1 MQLFNGNEK
10 IELAKEKNKIQV
22 RLSKTQYVSDALPVI
37 RKYVDAQE
45 TDDTLLV
52 TLELPEKAISFS
64 EQTLISKTRVE
75 KLQLADKVRQL
86 TAFIGKYQIPFI
98 HPNNLYLDGERLF
111 VVYSGLQDILA
122 PKENDA
128 TLFLKN
134 MKALILSIFN
144 QKSSYEKLL
153 EGGSALND
161 KFSQSIVN
169 AKNPEELFS
178 IVRNELVE
186 TQEKVRATK
195 QLVSKKRY
203 QMYRFAGVFAIV
215 IALVSVIFL
224 YRSTKSAEKQ
234 SAIIEAQT
242 SFMTNNYAKTQGDL
256 EKYEPQDLTKS
267 AKYILAVS
275 SVNLSDLTATQKQTI
290 LNNISIKTDNNT
302 LNYWV
307 YIGRGNFDKALNL
320 AQNLGDEQLT
330 LLSYTDLYQATKLN
344 DKMDGAK
351 KQKLLADY
359 KKQIEELTAK
369 LGQ

>member
-1 MQLFNGNEK
+1 MVDK
-10 IELAKEKNKIQV
+10 KAK
-22 RLSKTQYVSDALPVI
+22 
-37 RKYVDAQE
+37 
-45 TDDTLLV
+45 
-52 TLELPEKAISFS
+52 
-64 EQTLISKTRVE
+64 
-75 KLQLADKVRQL
+75 
-86 TAFIGKYQIPFI
+86 KYQIPFI

-203 QMYRFAGVFAIV
+203 QMKEIKYITLLEIV
-215 IALVSVIFL
+215 LIIMLLIQSWFFRVI
-224 YRSTKSAEKQ
+224 
-234 SAIIEAQT
+234 
-242 SFMTNNYAKTQGDL
+242 DL
-256 EKYEPQDLTKS
+256 ESQ
-267 AKYILAVS
+267 
-275 SVNLSDLTATQKQTI
+275 
-290 LNNISIKTDNNT
+290 
-302 LNYWV
+302 
-307 YIGRGNFDKALNL
+307 R
-320 AQNLGDEQLT
+320 
-330 LLSYTDLYQATKLN
+330 
-344 DKMDGAK
+344 
-351 KQKLLADY
+351 
-359 KKQIEELTAK
+359 
-369 LGQ
+369 